1 MRKHLEDIHVDE
13 EESEINLTPML
24 DVVFIMLIFFIVT
37 ASFVREAGIDV
48 NRPDAPMTE
57 SKPEDSN
64 ILVRISATDEIWID
78 RRLVDPRAIRANIE
92 RLAAENPDGSVV
104 ILAHNNS
111 TNKTLVEV
119 MDASRLAGMYS
130 ISIGETQ

>member
-1 MRKHLEDIHVDE
+1 MRKHLEDIHVED

-57 SKPEDSN
+57 SKPEDAN

-104 ILAHNNS
+104 ILAHNQS
-111 TNKTLVEV
+111 TNKALVDV
-119 MDASRLAGMYS
+119 MDASRLAGVYS
-130 ISIGETQ
+130 ISIGESN